1 MIKTKYLLPS
11 ALAAAALTGA
21 IVVPTSLAQ
30 PQDTSTESHAP
41 ENPGADKDKDEE
53 SVEDTAKKSTAI
65 IARVRANIP
74 EPEKV
79 ERLNLDRFRVPDP
92 QPTLEPAPPQDTE
105 EYTEDTESSAPQPQF
120 NVPVTDYGNDVVA
133 AAMSRIGAPYV
144 WGATGPDSFDCS
156 GLVQWSYAQVGKS
169 LPRVSDAQI
178 WGGTPVSL
186 EELQPGDVVGYSGG
200 GHVGIYIGDGQ
211 VVHAPTSG
219 QTVTVIGL
227 HDMPV
232 VGASRY

>member
-200 GHVGIYIGDGQ
+200 GHVGIYIGNGQ

>member
-11 ALAAAALTGA
+11 ALTAAALTGA

>member
-186 EELQPGDVVGYSGG
+186 EDLQPGDVVGYSGG

>member
-1 MIKTKYLLPS
+1 MIKKKFLLPS
-11 ALAAAALTGA
+11 ALAVTALTGA

-30 PQDTSTESHAP
+30 PQDTPTESHAP
-41 ENPGADKDKDEE
+41 EKPGADEDKDKE

-65 IARVRANIP
+65 IARVRATIP
-74 EPEKV
+74 QPDKV

-92 QPTLEPAPPQDTE
+92 QPEPEPVIPQETE
-105 EYTEDTESSAPQPQF
+105 EVVEDAEMSVPQPEF

-144 WGATGPDSFDCS
+144 YGATGPDSFDCS

-169 LPRVSDAQI
+169 VPRVSDAQI

-219 QTVTVIGL
+219 QTVTVMGL